1 MIDLVVNTPKPIQL
15 PRLPKKIWVVT
26 WEFDVHLVPDAHPM
40 LEGNDGMTY
49 FEEDQRGIYLSQSMQ
64 PRRLLE
70 VFWHEAE
77 HAINWSVD
85 IDDGIEEETLCELH
99 GKAWTDF
106 LLNNPRFES
115 WLTKMTKFIRH
126 ERKNA

>member
-1 MIDLVVNTPKPIQL
+1 MSNSEETLPKKMQL
-15 PRLPKKIWVVT
+15 PRIPKKIWVVT
-26 WEFDVHLVPDAHPM
+26 WEFEVSLVSANHPM

-49 FEEDQRGIYLSQSMQ
+49 FDEENRGIYLSELLP
-64 PRRLLE
+64 PRTLLE

-77 HAINWSVD
+77 HAINWSED
-85 IDDGIEEETLCELH
+85 IEDGIDEETLCEKH

-115 WLTKMTKFIRH
+115 WLTRMNKFIRH